1 LHIQQTALKFDP
13 PSPLAY
19 FAALVADDHGLPLF
33 EAAVAVAHV
42 EDPALDTQAVL
53 AQVDGLARTLARRL
67 AADAPALQRLRLLNH
82 FFFEE
87 LGFGG
92 NVNDYYDRR
101 NSYLPHVLSTRR
113 GIPITLA
120 LIYLELATQ
129 VGLKAHGVS
138 FPGHF
143 LVKFDLPR
151 GEVVIDPFSGH
162 SLSREQLEE
171 RLAPYRQ
178 RHAQMLGGMELPLAL
193 FLRSASPRETL
204 ARLLRNLKEIHRG
217 AGDVDRLVPVLQRLT
232 VLLPEAWEEQRDLA
246 LAWAQQGR
254 LADAQSAMA
263 LYVAHRPEA
272 DDASAMRSAQL
283 MWARQAGLGPLL
295 H

>member
-1 LHIQQTALKFDP
+1 LKFDI

-19 FAALVADDHGLPLF
+19 FAALVADDRGLPLL
-33 EAAVAVAHV
+33 EAAAAVAQV
-42 EDPALDTQAVL
+42 EEPGLDTHDVL
-53 AQVDGLARTLARRL
+53 AQVDGLAGTLQRRL
-67 AADAPALQRLRLLNH
+67 AADAPAIQRLRLLNH

-101 NSYLPHVLSTRR
+101 NSCLPHVLATRR

-120 LIYLELATQ
+120 LIYLELAGQ

-143 LVKFDLPR
+143 LVKLELPR

-178 RHAQMLGGMELPLAL
+178 RHAEMLGGMDLPLAL
-193 FLRSASPRETL
+193 FLRSATPRETL

-254 LADAQSAMA
+254 LGDAQSAMA
-263 LYVAHRPEA
+263 LYIEHRPDA
-272 DDASAMRSAQL
+272 DDAPAMRTAQAS
-283 MWARQAGLGPLL
+283 WARLAGAGPRL